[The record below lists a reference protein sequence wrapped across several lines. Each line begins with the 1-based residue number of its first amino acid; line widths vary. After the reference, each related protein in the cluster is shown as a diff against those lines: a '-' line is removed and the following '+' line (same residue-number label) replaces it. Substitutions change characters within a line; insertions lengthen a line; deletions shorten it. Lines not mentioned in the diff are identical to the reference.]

1 MNLYWRP
8 ALRALWR
15 ACGLWGLMLA
25 LPAWAQSTGD
35 NYGAPNDPVVTTP
48 TSTTTTTT
56 TTTLSTAQ
64 LPDYNSRTYV
74 LTLPTVKVD
83 GVLYSDVRVLL
94 QTVALLGFEDLSG
107 ASGVTTTTV
116 TGTTSTTV
124 TVTTSTTTTA
134 TTTAAVQGWV
144 PYYDSASYRLTLP
157 LVWVDGVLFA
167 NVVVRLDVVQVL
179 SAQLAV
185 VPTTPATPTVNP
197 NALIRACRLTLS
209 PGGYA
214 DVAVYPARMDW
225 TLVSNSVQIYFDP
238 FYFRVAQGLDDSQL
252 GYGVTQGH
260 SFVWTGQGGFRAGP
274 VPTGTRRSGTVTWV
288 NGWFNPSA
296 GFTVYN
302 AFTGGVSPC

>member
-1 MNLYWRP
+1 
-8 ALRALWR
+8 
-15 ACGLWGLMLA
+15 MLA
-25 LPAWAQSTGD
+25 LARVGAKHGRQLR
-35 NYGAPNDPVVTTP
+35 APNDPVVTTP
-48 TSTTTTTT
+48 TST

-74 LTLPTVKVD
+74 TLPTVKVD
-83 GVLYSDVRVLL
+83 GVLWRCARAA

-134 TTTAAVQGWV
+134 TTTAAAQGWV
-144 PYYDSASYRLTLP
+144 PFYDSASYRLTLP

-238 FYFRVAQGLDDSQL
+238 FYFRVAQGLMIRTGLRRHAGTQL
-252 GYGVTQGH
+252 RLDGA
-260 SFVWTGQGGFRAGP
+260 GGCRAGA
-274 VPTGTRRSGTVTWV
+274 TGTRAQAR
-288 NGWFNPSA
+288 
-296 GFTVYN
+296 
-302 AFTGGVSPC
+302 